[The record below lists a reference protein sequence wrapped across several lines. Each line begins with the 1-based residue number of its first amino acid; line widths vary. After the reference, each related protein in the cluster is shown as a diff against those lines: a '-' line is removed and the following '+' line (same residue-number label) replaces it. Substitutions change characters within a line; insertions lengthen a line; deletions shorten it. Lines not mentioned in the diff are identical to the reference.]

1 MGRVNVLGIPIDSLT
16 EDEAVA
22 RIQDLVEG
30 GGSHQVVTVNPEFVM
45 AARENSRFRKTLS
58 EASLSLADGVGIL
71 MASRW
76 LGQPVAQRVAGVDMV
91 WRIADLAAREGYGVF
106 CLGAEPGVAREAADR
121 LTRRYPDLRIAGCH
135 AGSPD
140 EADESEIAAR
150 IRVASPHILLVAYG
164 APEQDLWISRN
175 LNSLGVPLA
184 MGVGGA
190 FDFISGRATRA
201 PLWLRRLGLEWLHR
215 LVREPWRWRRMLALP
230 RFAALVFWARWRSN
244 GKASI

>member
-1 MGRVNVLGIPIDSLT
+1 VSILGIPIDSLT

-22 RIQDLVEG
+22 RIQDLVES

-45 AARENSRFRKTLS
+45 AARKTPRFRRTLS

-76 LGQPVAQRVAGVDMV
+76 LGQPVSQRVAGVDMV
-91 WRIADLAAREGYGVF
+91 WRIADLAARRGYGIY
-106 CLGAEPGVAREAADR
+106 CLGAAPGVAREAAGR
-121 LTRRYPDLRIAGCH
+121 LTERYPDLRITGCH
-135 AGSPD
+135 SGSPD
-140 EADESEIAAR
+140 EAEESEIADR
-150 IRVASPHILLVAYG
+150 IRVAGPHILLVAYG

-175 LNSLGVPLA
+175 MGSLGVPLA

-190 FDFISGRATRA
+190 FDFISGRASRA
-201 PLWLRRLGLEWLHR
+201 PLWMRNLGLEWLHR

-230 RFAALVFWARWRSN
+230 RFAALVFWARWRSD
-244 GKASI
+244 GRASV